1 MKIITT
7 TLLLFFLSISF
18 SFGQK
23 TEIETKIKNTD
34 LKQIKNNVLVDYDFI
49 KQTRDKITIIE
60 FWETWCAPC
69 IKGMGHLKALQAKFQ
84 NSLKVVCVSSDDF
97 DKTTSFIAKND
108 FPFDFIYDPEEQLS
122 KIFPHQGI
130 PHTILIDKEGHINAE
145 TYPGYI
151 DQEVLTKLD
160 NNNQVHLPT
169 KRNFTPSEL
178 RDKENSNSLLKFD
191 LQRYELGDR
200 KYIETNKQEI
210 PIQIVKGYSGKTYKD
225 TLETIEEC
233 IIAGKNAL
241 EIYQYAYD
249 DIPISRFIYNENLKY
264 LNSDLPHF
272 LYRMKF
278 SSSNLIGKFKEK
290 LIHQL
295 NSAWG
300 LKTEIIEK
308 ECDYYELVSIDLKEG
323 KIMDKPN
330 SEIKITGQ
338 TIQSYKELTTNN
350 ILTLENISKLIENQI
365 VHLQSNK
372 YYDQEDK
379 RIYFPV
385 TTSLTGVYI
394 INLSIKNESSNVDS
408 WIEILSDN
416 GLNLVKKRGKIK
428 FVRIEKAVHNI
439 GYNK

>member
-1 MKIITT
+1 
-7 TLLLFFLSISF
+7 
-18 SFGQK
+18 
-23 TEIETKIKNTD
+23 
-34 LKQIKNNVLVDYDFI
+34 
-49 KQTRDKITIIE
+49 
-60 FWETWCAPC
+60 
-69 IKGMGHLKALQAKFQ
+69 
-84 NSLKVVCVSSDDF
+84 
-97 DKTTSFIAKND
+97 
-108 FPFDFIYDPEEQLS
+108 
-122 KIFPHQGI
+122 
-130 PHTILIDKEGHINAE
+130 
-145 TYPGYI
+145 
-151 DQEVLTKLD
+151 
-160 NNNQVHLPT
+160 
-169 KRNFTPSEL
+169 
-178 RDKENSNSLLKFD
+178 
-191 LQRYELGDR
+191 
-200 KYIETNKQEI
+200 
-210 PIQIVKGYSGKTYKD
+210 
-225 TLETIEEC
+225 
-233 IIAGKNAL
+233 
-241 EIYQYAYD
+241 
-249 DIPISRFIYNENLKY
+249 
-264 LNSDLPHF
+264 
-272 LYRMKF
+272 MKF

-295 NSAWG
+295 NSAWE

-350 ILTLENISKLIENQI
+350 ILTPENISKLIENQI
-365 VHLQSNK
+365 VYLQSNK